1 MMRIVELLKEWD
13 TMIDPTVNGILD
25 EGPGTKAC
33 EQSESSQ
40 PCSFEIPMRECHDG
54 EHGDGDRTRDEI
66 TEIKTSV

>member
-1 MMRIVELLKEWD
+1 
-13 TMIDPTVNGILD
+13 MIDPTVNGILD

-33 EQSESSQ
+33 EQSDSPQ
-40 PCSFEIPMRECHDG
+40 ACSFEIPMRECHDG